1 MSTSHTDLIE
11 TSYIDGSYRRQT
23 LKKARLTI
31 KLIVLSIAIAIGW
44 AALAQVNEITRG
56 DGRVIPLRRMQTI
69 QSLEGGILAELLVQ
83 EGDIVDEGQV
93 LVRLDPTRSESAFLA
108 TQSEIVA
115 LSAEVA
121 RLEAEVLERPVLDF
135 GDAPNEAEATELRLF
150 EARRTKLEAS
160 LSALEAERDS
170 IRQQID
176 ITSPLTAQGAV
187 SRIDL
192 LQLEQKFAEL
202 DGKINETRNV
212 YVQDAYK
219 DLAQRRAKL
228 MSLEQDLV
236 QKRDEFQRTELR
248 SPVAGRVNNIEVTTL
263 GGVIKPGEPIMEITP
278 TDDQLLIETKVL
290 PRDVAFVAPGMP
302 ASVKIT
308 AYDFSTYGDLRGTVT
323 QISEDTVEEDTA
335 QGPQDFYRVMV
346 RTERSYLERYGE
358 HYAIRPGM
366 LAQVDI
372 ESGKRSVLSYLT
384 RPLIKA
390 RLR

>member
-1 MSTSHTDLIE
+1 MSTSQTDLIE

-69 QSLEGGILAELLVQ
+69 QSLEGGILAELLVH
-83 EGDIVDEGQV
+83 EGDIVEEGQV

-108 TQSEIVA
+108 TQSESVA

-135 GDAPNEAEATELRLF
+135 GADPNEAEATELRLF

-160 LSALEAERDS
+160 LSALEAERDA

-176 ITSPLTAQGAV
+176 ITSPLAAQGAV

-192 LQLEQKFAEL
+192 LQLEQKIAEL
-202 DGKINETRNV
+202 EGKISETRNV

-228 MSLEQDLV
+228 MSLQQDLV
-236 QKRDEFQRTELR
+236 QKRDEYQRTELR